1 MRGIVEEELK
11 NTNGDN
17 TMNNIK
23 KHENNTAPDAR
34 DFLGGNYLRKE
45 DLSGPVAVTIEDV
58 RSVAVPNAD
67 RKKLVVWFGEITKPL
82 ILNMTNT
89 RKMVDIFRST
99 NTATWRGQI
108 TLYVEA
114 SVHYG
119 GKLVGGIRIQPA
131 VIADPVDVR
140 NLVHVPLANGQHT
153 SESDLDDETD
163 SYRVA

>member
-1 MRGIVEEELK
+1 MK
-11 NTNGDN
+11 TNGDN

-23 KHENNTAPDAR
+23 KNENDTAPDAR

-45 DLSGPVAVTIEDV
+45 DVTGPVTVTIEDV
-58 RSVAVPNAD
+58 RSVAIPNAD
-67 RKKLVVWFGEITKPL
+67 RKKLVVWFRETTKPL

-89 RKMVDIFRST
+89 RKMVDIFHNT
-99 NTATWRGQI
+99 NTATWRGRI

-119 GKLVGGIRIQPA
+119 GKLVGGIRLQPA
-131 VIADPVDVR
+131 VVADPVDVR
-140 NLVHVPLANGQHT
+140 SLVHMPMINGQHT
-153 SESDLDDETD
+153 RESNLEDETD

>member
-1 MRGIVEEELK
+1 MK
-11 NTNGDN
+11 TNGDN

-23 KHENNTAPDAR
+23 KHENNAAPDAR

-45 DLSGPVAVTIEDV
+45 DLSGPVTVTIEDV

-67 RKKLVVWFGEITKPL
+67 RKKLVVWFRETAKPL

-119 GKLVGGIRIQPA
+119 GKIVGGIRIQPA
-131 VIADPVDVR
+131 TVVDPVDVR
-140 NLVHVPLANGQHT
+140 NLVHMPLVNGQHT
-153 SESDLDDETD
+153 NESDLDDESD

>member
-1 MRGIVEEELK
+1 
-11 NTNGDN
+11 
-17 TMNNIK
+17 MNNIK

-99 NTATWRGQI
+99 DTSTWRGQI

-114 SVHYG
+114 SVQYG
-119 GKLVGGIRIQPA
+119 GILVGGIRIQPA
-131 VIADPVDVR
+131 VVADPVDVR
-140 NLVHVPLANGQHT
+140 NLVRLPMVNGHQQ
-153 SESDLDDETD
+153 SESDLQDEAD